1 MVEYETLKSEEVK
14 FGKNNFIEI
23 ARKKAITENG
33 ESEFISFSRGYRT
46 ENDRTKWK
54 GSIALPC
61 DPELVELI
69 SDKLREML

>member
-33 ESEFISFSRGYRT
+33 ENEFISFSRGYRT
-46 ENDRTKWK
+46 EDDRMKWK

-61 DPELVELI
+61 DPEIIEQI
-69 SDKLREML
+69 SDRLKEML